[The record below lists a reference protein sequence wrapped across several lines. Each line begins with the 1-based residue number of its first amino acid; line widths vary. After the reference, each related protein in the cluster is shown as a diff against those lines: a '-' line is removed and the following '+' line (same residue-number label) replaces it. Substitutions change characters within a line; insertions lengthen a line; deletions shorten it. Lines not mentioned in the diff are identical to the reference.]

1 MTKSIINLNNVQGWG
16 VSSGV
21 AYGGGTVTIDVPVG
35 PTYHTI
41 WLQANAGTSK
51 KMADL
56 IGDIRIKINGKVQR
70 VHSAVELNTLNQ
82 LHGSQY
88 GATLGATNASLF
100 VLPIFFAEPWRKN
113 LAAQEGLAWGTK
125 DVSTFQIE
133 VDIKADTFTSPVA
146 LTAKAEID
154 NGPSRDLGVITK
166 VFSTQIPVASGWND
180 FTNFPKRDAY
190 AQISIWDSNSP
201 EFEVKVNNETIRQAT
216 DAANAA
222 HLGHKD
228 MFPKAAASGDVV
240 DQLAITHIVFDV
252 DDIPG
257 NALAMVRDGK
267 PVRDFNVRLNT
278 TSTGTVKALYQ
289 LQGFAE

>member
-1 MTKSIINLNNVQGWG
+1 MTKSIINLNNVQG
-16 VSSGV
+16 SQPASTV
-21 AYGGGTVTIDVPVG
+21 AFAGGTITVDIPVG

-41 WLQANAGTSK
+41 WITGNAGTSK

-56 IGDIRIKINGKVQR
+56 INEIRVKVNGKVQR
-70 VHSAVELNTLNQ
+70 IHTATELNTINQ

-113 LAAQEGLAWGTK
+113 LAAQEGLAWGTA
-125 DVSTFQIE
+125 DVSTFQLEI
-133 VDIKADTFTSPVA
+133 DIKADTFTA
-146 LTAKAEID
+146 NTAISCKAEID
-154 NGPSRDLGVITK
+154 DGPGRPLGVITK
-166 VFSTQIPVASGWND
+166 FFSTNIPVASGWND
-180 FTNFPKRDAY
+180 YTTFPKRDAY
-190 AQISIWDSNSP
+190 AQVSVWDANLV

-216 DAANAA
+216 DAANSA

-240 DQLAITHIVFDV
+240 DQLAITHVVFDV

-257 NALAMVRDGK
+257 NALAMVRDGR
-267 PVRDFNVRLNT
+267 PVRDFNFRINT
-278 TSTGTVKALYQ
+278 TSTGTVKAVYQ